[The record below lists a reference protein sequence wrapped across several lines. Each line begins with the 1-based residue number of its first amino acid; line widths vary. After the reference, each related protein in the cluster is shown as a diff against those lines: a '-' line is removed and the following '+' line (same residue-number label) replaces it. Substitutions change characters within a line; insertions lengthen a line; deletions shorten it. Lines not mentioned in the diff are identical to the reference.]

1 MAKPKLPAPAKVHAL
16 LAHGL
21 EWVWP
26 AGAAWA
32 YSDALRRA
40 PDSAELHFL
49 LGRALERGQ
58 RWCEA
63 AGAFESATAREPTSV
78 EYQGALVV
86 ALHHA
91 RREMELVS
99 ALRRLAQLRP
109 GQGEVHLLIGAVL
122 RRCGRKAEALRA
134 FRLGVRL
141 PPGPSARRFLLGEI
155 LLGREGW
162 EDTVSAWQQAQRI
175 EEGAARRAA
184 SAPGQSAL
192 NFHPGRERE
201 PSRGKTRS
209 RRRRGRVLDALRRR
223 CLSVRDSWRGLLDR
237 GARAITLEQRVRAL
251 RRAWQ
256 KAHLR
261 PLRRPARGRAA

>member
-1 MAKPKLPAPAKVHAL
+1 MAKPKLPPPAKVHAL
-16 LAHGL
+16 LARGL
-21 EWVWP
+21 EWVGP

-32 YSDALRRA
+32 YSDALRHA

-49 LGRALERGQ
+49 LGRALERDR
-58 RWCEA
+58 RWSA
-63 AGAFESATAREPTSV
+63 AARAFDQATALEPTSL

-91 RREMELVS
+91 QREGELVS
-99 ALRRLAQLRP
+99 ALQRLAQLRP
-109 GQGEVHLLIGAVL
+109 GQGEIHLLIGAVL

-141 PPGPSARRFLLGEI
+141 PPGPSARRFLLGEV

-162 EDTVSAWQQAQRI
+162 EDTVAAWQQAQQM
-175 EEGAARRAA
+175 EAATAPGAAAV
-184 SAPGQSAL
+184 PGQSAL
-192 NFHPGRERE
+192 NFHPGRER
-201 PSRGKTRS
+201 SQRS
-209 RRRRGRVLDALRRR
+209 RRVQWQRGQVLLALRQR
-223 CLSVRDSWRGLLDR
+223 CAGVRDSWRGLLDW

-256 KAHLR
+256 KAHPR
-261 PLRRPARGRAA
+261 GLRRPARGRAA